1 MFKRFLLICL
11 VALIPVQAWAV
22 LDMSMQKQL
31 VTPVSV
37 SHETAASHPCHQ
49 VLDSVSSE
57 HSIGS
62 QLVQKD
68 SGDRCYSC
76 TLCMAFGLLPGSIG
90 SVVAD
95 RYTQTFY
102 TNHKILTGIDLAV
115 VNKPPIL

>member
-68 SGDRCYSC
+68 SGDRRYSC
-76 TLCMAFGLLPGSIG
+76 TLCMAFGLLPASAALTLTDQF
-90 SVVAD
+90 S
-95 RYTQTFY
+95 QTLH
-102 TNHKILTGIDLAV
+102 TSQKILAGIDRIV
-115 VNKPPIL
+115 FSKPPIL